1 MLQTLFEY
9 RAVAFQ
15 QVRMRAVRSSAQLPR
30 IHHHHHHHHRSSSSS
45 RKRHSRLRKVEEFEG
60 AEEKKPN
67 KCFKVKDTICCSL
80 QSCVMVKH
88 PSTYF
93 HKRTEF
99 QQLNIYTNSW
109 ILLFFLSKTLSSS
122 LVSIIWLKNF

>member
-30 IHHHHHHHHRSSSSS
+30 SHHHHHRSSSSS

-99 QQLNIYTNSW
+99 RQLNKKNPENSW
-109 ILLFFLSKTLSSS
+109 ILLFFLSKTLDRSHQS
-122 LVSIIWLKNF
+122 FG